1 MKAITYSASMLAVA
15 YMLAGCA
22 KEPPQGPIVATATVS
37 VTASDFCE
45 IMQRLYPTGKP
56 TWSLADTPDTITQ
69 IRRLGAAF
77 DKRCVPPRPATP
89 KTS

>member
-1 MKAITYSASMLAVA
+1 MRPTGYILIVSCLGYS
-15 YMLAGCA
+15 LAGCA
-22 KEPPQGPIVATATVS
+22 KEPPQGPIVAASTVS

-45 IMQRLYPTGKP
+45 IMQRLYSTGKP

-69 IRRLGAAF
+69 IRRLGAAY

-89 KTS
+89 TS